1 MNDDMTHCIT
11 VHGRFPDTGMRITEA
26 IDRASAWWDKT
37 GRHLVK
43 TESNL
48 TEVGRQVRT
57 GIVVPGEMTPEL
69 DSGILQAWPWA
80 QLNQR
85 EQMAIVIR
93 WHHDHIAVPDAGAAP
108 YNPRTAR

>member
-1 MNDDMTHCIT
+1 MTTDTAHFLAM
-11 VHGRFPDTGMRITEA
+11 HGKFPDTGMRITEA

-48 TEVGRQVRT
+48 TEIGREVRT
-57 GIVVPGEMTPEL
+57 GIVLPGEMKPEL
-69 DSGILQAWPWA
+69 DSGILQAWPWDR
-80 QLNQR
+80 LNQR

-93 WHHDHIAVPDAGAAP
+93 WHHDHVAVPDAGAKP
-108 YNPRTAR
+108 YDPKIAR